1 MSLFNL
7 HGVMLTSF
15 CAAKFTRD
23 LELPTNLHILF
34 TWCSS
39 NVTTFYTKF
48 FSETAFHCGFEES
61 EARKVALGEN

>member
-7 HGVMLTSF
+7 NGAVLTSF
-15 CAAKFTRD
+15 YAAKFTRD

-34 TWCSS
+34 TSCSS
-39 NVTTFYTKF
+39 HVTTFYTEF